1 MNVEPQEEK
10 THIHVDQGR
19 PQANQQVDET
29 NALFSENIKLKK
41 ENNFLKNRFEQA
53 QTSHNELKKELDE
66 VKKQYEV
73 ELVNTRSQFEKM
85 KGELEHLRGNNYLNK
100 KRWVIL

>member
-73 ELVNTRSQFEKM
+73 ELVNTRSQFEKN
-85 KGELEHLRGNNYLNK
+85 ER
-100 KRWVIL
+100 